1 MEKHRR
7 RTDGQSTCSP
17 KKQQLGKTRMKAI
30 WESFLAFLESV
41 GQARAA
47 NELVRAGR
55 YEEARRLFEKDT
67 EVHP

>member
-1 MEKHRR
+1 
-7 RTDGQSTCSP
+7 
-17 KKQQLGKTRMKAI
+17 MKSI
-30 WESFLAFLESV
+30 WESFLAFLESI
-41 GQARAA
+41 GRARAA